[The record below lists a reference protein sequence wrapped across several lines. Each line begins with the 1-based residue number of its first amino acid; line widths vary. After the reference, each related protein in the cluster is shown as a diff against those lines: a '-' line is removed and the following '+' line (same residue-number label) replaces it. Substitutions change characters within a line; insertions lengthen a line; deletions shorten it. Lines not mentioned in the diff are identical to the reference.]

1 MFVKEVYHVFSFKVS
16 KVQTSDV
23 YPLAKHMFLWAE

>member
-1 MFVKEVYHVFSFKVS
+1 MFVTEVYHVFSFKVS

-23 YPLAKHMFLWAE
+23 YPLATHVSVG